1 MDWLDSVLAKD
12 QTSSGEVDNNGNEE
26 EQIELVRV
34 NDDNILFTDLTD
46 MIKDMKSIKQESQR
60 LNPEEMT
67 EYKNFIS
74 TLLPKKSSE
83 YSRTKRTGKQM
94 NKNYYKGK
102 DYGDSGM
109 FMYEFRMKELGA
121 QVRWA
126 SSNPYT
132 SNDMS
137 VFTCIK
143 QFNPKIATFGQ
154 KNMSMEEYLWC
165 KYQSINWPETDK
177 PLLLVDDG
185 CSMYTMILYGK
196 ELEDRYNATG
206 KLYDLSEVE
215 ESDRDKIYL
224 FKFLNYTVPKNPH
237 FYNNL
242 IKRIVGLSEETTSGV
257 WQFRKFEKMNRLHF
271 PIYSTNDVI
280 SKSKFDNNYGAR
292 YSAIDGIHRGAE
304 GVLVGGREVVVIGYG
319 HVGKGVCM
327 GFRGAGAIVKVCE
340 ADPLCAMQS
349 VMDGYPV
356 VLLED
361 TLETA
366 DIFVTA
372 TGGIEVIRLH
382 HVRKMKDGAIL
393 GNIGQGDR
401 EIFMPEIVKDPNLEI
416 IELNNNAH
424 YYRFKDLNKG
434 VIILSHGSLYNLG
447 CANGHPSLVMS
458 MSFTTQFFALLQL
471 YENRGKLENTV
482 HQIPK
487 KIDETI
493 ARFHLEALNAK
504 LTVLSDSQCE
514 FLGVNKEGP
523 YKHQRYTY

>member
-1 MDWLDSVLAKD
+1 MHELWDDLAPWT
-12 QTSSGEVDNNGNEE
+12 TS
-26 EQIELVRV
+26 
-34 NDDNILFTDLTD
+34 
-46 MIKDMKSIKQESQR
+46 
-60 LNPEEMT
+60 
-67 EYKNFIS
+67 
-74 TLLPKKSSE
+74 
-83 YSRTKRTGKQM
+83 
-94 NKNYYKGK
+94 YYKGK

-109 FMYEFRMKELGA
+109 FMYEFRMKECPGLLNVIKHYEDKQPFKGVQITGCLHMTQETINLAYTLYRLGA